1 MRTDSRWPAVAAG
14 LMFLTVAFGA
24 FGAHGLKERIPA
36 DRLEIF
42 QTGVQYQG
50 MHALAILLVTCLA
63 SRIGARRADTISAIF
78 AAGIIVFSGSLY
90 GLALSGIRW
99 LGAITPLGGLCLLV
113 GWGVLALSLAKRQAN
128 VLDSPPKA

>member
-24 FGAHGLKERIPA
+24 FGAHALKERIPA

-50 MHALAILLVTCLA
+50 MHALSILLVGCMA
-63 SRIGARRADTISAIF
+63 IRIGARRADTISAIF
-78 AAGIIVFSGSLY
+78 VAGIIVFSGSLY

>member
-1 MRTDSRWPAVAAG
+1 MRTDSRWPSVAAG

-24 FGAHGLKERIPA
+24 FGAHALKERIPA

-50 MHALAILLVTCLA
+50 MHALSILLVTCLA
-63 SRIGARRADTISAIF
+63 TRIGTRRADTISAIF

-99 LGAITPLGGLCLLV
+99 LGAITPLGGVCFLV
-113 GWGVLALSLAKRQAN
+113 GWGVLVISLGGRQAK
-128 VLDSPPKA
+128 LPDSPAKG